1 VRGQLD
7 VPKEK
12 KTMPGL
18 ILHTHTKVH
27 FRCILHGKLSEAS
40 MALEWAKIS
49 KLDPKLLTMKKK
61 NW

>member
-1 VRGQLD
+1 MSQ
-7 VPKEK
+7 EK
-12 KTMPGL
+12 KTTPGL

-49 KLDPKLLTMKKK
+49 KLDPKFLTMKEK